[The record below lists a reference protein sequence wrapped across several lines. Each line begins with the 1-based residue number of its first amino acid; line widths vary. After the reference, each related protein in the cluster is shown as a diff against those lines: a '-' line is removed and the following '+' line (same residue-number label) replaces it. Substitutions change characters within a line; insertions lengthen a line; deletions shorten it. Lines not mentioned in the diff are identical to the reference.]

1 MYTKQGREEG
11 LEKGKQ
17 KRRERERVSTLLGSK
32 PRSGRQVC
40 SIQPRIPAI
49 VTRRFLR
56 CPLAQDANNDVTM
69 AAVSALQKQRP
80 LCASADRVLSLSHSL
95 SLFARVMWLHER
107 ARPQRFAARCFRRL
121 TVILVNGVFKNNI
134 HVPRRP
140 TTPDGTRVKGLARS
154 WITYSRHP
162 WWNDFSFVRG
172 LWFFFPLFL
181 FFFLDAF
188 DLWNIWN
195 ISGIEN
201 LYSIQRTGFEIKM
214 RREREW

>member
-1 MYTKQGREEG
+1 MYTKQGREGG

-181 FFFLDAF
+181 FFFRCVWSMEYLEYLGDRESLF
-188 DLWNIWN
+188 DT
-195 ISGIEN
+195 EN
-201 LYSIQRTGFEIKM
+201 RF
-214 RREREW
+214 RN